1 MYKDIPYEL
10 RSVLEPLV
18 RDHGLELVDAPFSAG
33 GRARLTVIL
42 DTPAGDGLVPVE
54 ACAAVSREIGHAL
67 DAVGCI
73 DGAYLLEVT
82 SPGLDR
88 TLAREVDFE
97 RAVGRKVSV
106 VTREPRGGRRRFTG
120 KLLAFE
126 AERARIET
134 DSGAV
139 EIPFPEIARAK
150 SFYPF
155 EGTAGEAGSP
165 ARRRRARRRA
175 GNKVGK
181 G

>member
-1 MYKDIPYEL
+1 MYKDIPHEL
-10 RSVLEPLV
+10 ASLLEPLV

-33 GRARLTVIL
+33 GRARLTVIV
-42 DTPAGDGLVPVE
+42 DTPAGDGQVAVE
-54 ACAAVSREIGHAL
+54 VCAEVSREIGHAL

-73 DGAYLLEVT
+73 DGSYLLEVT

-106 VTREPRGGRRRFTG
+106 VTREPRDGRRRFTG
-120 KLLAFE
+120 RLASFE
-126 AERARIET
+126 ADRARIET
-134 DSGAV
+134 DAGVV
-139 EIPFPEIARAK
+139 EISFPEVARAK

-155 EGTAGEAGSP
+155 ERATGEP
-165 ARRRRARRRA
+165 ARRRGARRRA
-175 GNKVGK
+175 GNPAGK

>member
-1 MYKDIPYEL
+1 MYKDIPHEL

-18 RDHGLELVDAPFSAG
+18 RDHGLELVDAPFSEG

-106 VTREPRGGRRRFTG
+106 VTREPRDGRRRFTG

-134 DSGAV
+134 DAGAV
-139 EIPFPEIARAK
+139 EIPFAEIARAK

-155 EGTAGEAGSP
+155 EGDAGSP
-165 ARRRRARRRA
+165 APRRRARRRA